1 MDVRQW
7 ADGLQDGSRWSRA
20 LLVVPFV
27 LIAVVTVVDINV
39 PPEVHLGP
47 FLVAA
52 PALTASFAGPRP
64 TALVG
69 AVAVLAQAVVAVT
82 RSSITDLN
90 HMYQIAAL
98 FLISA
103 TVTFFAHLRERRAAE
118 MVRLRT
124 VAEAAQRGILRP
136 LPGRSGPLRL
146 ASVYL
151 AAEAG
156 AQLGGDLYA
165 TARTVRG
172 TRLIIGDVR
181 GKGLD
186 AISSAAGVLGAFR
199 ALARQ
204 EEHLPDLVTR
214 LESSVAAHRIDSLN
228 ETDDRLEDA
237 TDAEDTAGPYIA
249 EAFVTAA
256 VLDIPD
262 EERELRLVSCGHPP
276 PLLLRAGRV
285 HALDATQPA
294 PPLGVGALTDDG
306 PAEDLFTFRTG
317 DMLLLYT
324 DGVTE
329 ARDGSGRFYPLAERL
344 VSWPGAGPG
353 ALVEW
358 LCADLLR
365 HAGGHLGDDAAVV
378 AVECLPCPGVR
389 APGLRVPGEGP
400 GERPG

>member
-1 MDVRQW
+1 MDFRQW
-7 ADGLQDGSRWSRA
+7 ADGIQDGSRWSRA
-20 LLVVPFV
+20 LLVAPLV

-39 PPEVHLGP
+39 PPGVHLGP

-64 TALVG
+64 TAFVG

-90 HMYQIAAL
+90 HMFQIAAL

-103 TVTFFAHLRERRAAE
+103 IVTFFAHLRVRRAAE

-124 VAEAAQRGILRP
+124 VAEAAQRSVLRP

-146 ASVYL
+146 ASVYM

-165 TARTVRG
+165 TARTAWG
-172 TRLIIGDVR
+172 TRVIIGDVR

-186 AISSAAGVLGAFR
+186 AISGAAGVLGAFR

-228 ETDDRLEDA
+228 ETADR
-237 TDAEDTAGPYIA
+237 AEGQYIA
-249 EAFVTAA
+249 EVFVTAS

-262 EERELRLVSCGHPP
+262 TEPELRLVSCGHPP

-285 HALDATQPA
+285 HALDATEPA
-294 PPLGVGALTDDG
+294 PPLGVGPLTDAG
-306 PAEDLFTFRTG
+306 PAEDVFSFRAG
-317 DMLLLYT
+317 DVLLLYT

-329 ARDGSGRFYPLAERL
+329 ARDGSGRFYPLAER
-344 VSWPGAGPG
+344 VGSWTGAGPG
-353 ALVEW
+353 PL
-358 LCADLLR
+358 LDRLGADLLR
-365 HAGGHLGDDAAVV
+365 HAGGHLGDDAAMV
-378 AVECLPCPGVR
+378 AVERLPDPG
-389 APGLRVPGEGP
+389 
-400 GERPG
+400 